1 MSDDVGLWR
10 TRLIRLSGSTCVRRS
25 DRALSKIRVFVKCK
39 RHDTN
44 KLDTRSALLQMMSA
58 VVHCFAGFGLVMLAD
73 FIEELG

>member
-44 KLDTRSALLQMMSA
+44 KLDTRSGAAAPDDVSGRALFCGIWISH
-58 VVHCFAGFGLVMLAD
+58 VGGLH
-73 FIEELG
+73 